1 MFYLLK
7 CGYFNAH
14 LHDKSPVTRLVIFFN
29 MLSRLIIA
37 FLARS
42 KRLLISWL
50 QSPSAVMLEPKKIKP
65 VTVSIVSPS
74 VCHEVV
80 GPAAMILVFWMLYL
94 LWFHINFEIILI
106 LWKISWQSLIGITL
120 NLACCSLQGCK
131 KSDATEQWNNNIK
144 SVECLGNVA
153 ILTHYWLRDLCRN

>member
-80 GPAAMILVFWMLYL
+80 GPAAMILVSWMLYL

-131 KSDATEQWNNNIK
+131 KSDATEQWNNIK